1 MTTVQ
6 VTFFYWCI
14 FFFSFFSFAVGSDIV
29 ALWVTKSHI
38 NTLNVSQQEV
48 LSLRNTGKKCGL
60 QVNTKSLWQDIHI
73 CVYLKFKRKKRKEH
87 VILNRLKIKSMIRFL
102 RLRTPVRHLSKFCIE
117 SIDHFFFSLSL
128 SSLVLNK
135 LLKHIPLLLNWNEC
149 TLVYRIIF

>member
-1 MTTVQ
+1 MFVSICDHSAGYI
-6 VTFFYWCI
+6 FLLMYF

-73 CVYLKFKRKKRKEH
+73 CVYLKFKRKKKE
-87 VILNRLKIKSMIRFL
+87 
-102 RLRTPVRHLSKFCIE
+102 RTCNFEQVK
-117 SIDHFFFSLSL
+117 
-128 SSLVLNK
+128 NK
-135 LLKHIPLLLNWNEC
+135 KHD
-149 TLVYRIIF
+149 